1 MISKPFYLE
10 NLSAFDILIEDD
22 REKAQQVIFRVY
34 CIFQRDK
41 IWLSEVATPEE
52 ITEEDTEL
60 LADIEAELL
69 QLDAEYDFRFTDF
82 YQRVQ
87 QEINKNKLGSAN
99 SAAKTDLEF
108 TEEVAQDDDFFDEDD
123 LFAEND
129 FDFGDEDDFG
139 DGEENALSHLSAEE
153 LDLVTDFILN
163 SAKTRFN
170 FPEFVQTFPQADEFL
185 VEEEFILPLLAGKA
199 YGEDDMEIAEKIHS
213 AFTTQGFSIK
223 FTDLLPLIEQKSR
236 ELGRE
241 ILAFQIAVDSLQQ
254 GVHPT
259 AVVSQIAPLLEA

>member
-1 MISKPFYLE
+1 M
-10 NLSAFDILIEDD
+10 
-22 REKAQQVIFRVY
+22 
-34 CIFQRDK
+34 
-41 IWLSEVATPEE
+41 
-52 ITEEDTEL
+52 
-60 LADIEAELL
+60 
-69 QLDAEYDFRFTDF
+69 
-82 YQRVQ
+82 Q
-87 QEINKNKLGSAN
+87 QEINKNKLGSTN
-99 SAAKTDLEF
+99 SAAETDLEF
-108 TEEVAQDDDFFDEDD
+108 TEEAARDEDFFGEED
-123 LFAEND
+123 LFAEDD

-170 FPEFVQTFPQADEFL
+170 FPEFVQTFPQADDFF

-254 GVHPT
+254 GAHPT